1 MDLKY
6 FTQLLKNNHHEHN
19 HYETVF
25 NLLKHSDSFLSNDDR
40 EELFSIIYDYQFFNY
55 SYTWHINNNEDF
67 LNNLKDLNFFHL
79 NNDCLHN
86 KEEYKLFIIKN
97 LFPIIE
103 EELKYFYDKGSMI
116 YSQYDD
122 DDEYSRSIT
131 INFFSPIGIT
141 NFFKQNNLFESLNEN
156 IFNLLTTYE
165 NNQLKTE
172 NPIIKKG
179 INILSE
185 SLTNKESFIQF
196 LEYWNTYK
204 KMLLPSTSVEV
215 DLDIISSVA
224 PEMHTEYCNYIT
236 NPKIHYEFEKS
247 ILSKYMTQFF
257 FEHFEEFVKYKG
269 KIPNPLVWIYE
280 SRHFLSTQNFIDNIE
295 EKHFE
300 YFKDFNHSSFFEKFI
315 TDILFSQRFNNDIS
329 YPKIKNILSKNF
341 NFENLFQN
349 FKINNPE
356 IDSLSNFE
364 NYILK
369 LQENNKKQD
378 LLPFY
383 RTVQLEHR
391 LKTKNTSK
399 RNHKI

>member
-25 NLLKHSDSFLSNDDR
+25 DLLKNNDSFLSNNDR

-67 LNNLKDLNFFHL
+67 LHNLKDLNSFHL
-79 NNDCLHN
+79 NNDCLHH
-86 KEEYKLFIIKN
+86 KEEYKLFILKN

-103 EELKYFYDKGSMI
+103 EELKYFYEKGSMI
-116 YSQYDD
+116 YSQYND

-141 NFFKQNNLFESLNEN
+141 NFFKQNNLFESLNED
-156 IFNLLTTYE
+156 IFKILIKYE
-165 NNQLKTE
+165 NNNLQTE

-179 INILSE
+179 INILNN
-185 SLTNKESFIQF
+185 SLSNPEEFSQF
-196 LEYWNTYK
+196 LNYWNIYK
-204 KMLLPSTSVEV
+204 KMLLPSTSVEI
-215 DLDIISSVA
+215 DLDIISSVH
-224 PEMHTEYCNYIT
+224 PEIHDEYCDYIIK
-236 NPKIHYEFEKS
+236 PKINYEFEKS

-257 FEHFEEFVKYKG
+257 FEHFEEFVTYKG

-300 YFKDFNHSSFFEKFI
+300 YFKEFNHSSFFEKFI
-315 TDILFSQRFNNDIS
+315 TDILFSQRFNKDIA
-329 YPKIKNILSKNF
+329 YPKIKNIISKNF
-341 NFENLFQN
+341 NFENLFQH
-349 FKINNPE
+349 FKIHNPE
-356 IDSLSNFE
+356 IEEISNFE
-364 NYILK
+364 NYL
-369 LQENNKKQD
+369 LSLNNKTQNND
-378 LLPFY
+378 LLSFY
-383 RTVQLEHR
+383 RSIKLENK
-391 LKTKNTSK
+391 LNTKNTTK